1 MALVVVDSSV
11 ILAFRDPADALHS
24 RAVVAFRSHASDDL
38 IVPASVYA
46 EILVGPLRHG
56 AEAVESM
63 ELFIHDFAMQIIPLD
78 ASIAREAAS
87 MRARTAS
94 LRLPDA
100 FVLAT
105 GEVLKA
111 AAVLTGDS
119 TWPRLSERAELI

>member
-11 ILAFRDPADALHS
+11 LIAFRDPADALHA
-24 RAVVAFRSHASDDL
+24 RAVAAFRRHAADDL
-38 IVPASVYA
+38 LVPASVYA
-46 EILVGPLRHG
+46 ELLVGPLRRD
-56 AEAVESM
+56 AEAVESL

-87 MRARTAS
+87 LRARTTS

-105 GEVLKA
+105 GEVLNA
-111 AAVLTGDS
+111 GAVLTGDS
-119 TWPRLSERAELI
+119 AWTKLADRVELI